1 MQEKMGSKD
10 KELTIVKKEL
20 AEMQVKLDR
29 YETALKNSD
38 RKIAELQ
45 GMLSDTKICLM
56 SRAVTEGSEDTKT
69 KSSSLRNV
77 TQKLKRVFEGA
88 QELKDC
94 SSRATTQTAT
104 NQASSSL
111 MEMSLGSFPKRYR
124 KISNLSNVPLY

>member
-88 QELKDC
+88 Q
-94 SSRATTQTAT
+94 
-104 NQASSSL
+104 
-111 MEMSLGSFPKRYR
+111 
-124 KISNLSNVPLY
+124 